1 MHTLDVVD
9 VYRCID
15 HKRLLTRQSSVQQNR
30 RSGGMLLTTDLFCAQ
45 GRRTEQQGKA
55 DEYSS
60 TA

>member
-1 MHTLDVVD
+1 MHTAGVVD
-9 VYRCID
+9 VYRCTD
-15 HKRLLTRQSSVQQNR
+15 HKRPVTRQSSVQQNR
-30 RSGGMLLTTDLFCAQ
+30 RSGGILLTTDLFCAQ